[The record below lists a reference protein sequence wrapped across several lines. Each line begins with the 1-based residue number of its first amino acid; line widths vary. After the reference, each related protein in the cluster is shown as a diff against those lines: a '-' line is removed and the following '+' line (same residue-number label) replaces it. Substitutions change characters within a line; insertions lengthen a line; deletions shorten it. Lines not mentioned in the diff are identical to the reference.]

1 MRGSWIG
8 VMLLVCGTVAWA
20 DDWPQWRGPQRD
32 GVWRESGL
40 VDSFAGAEIPA
51 VWRAPIGSG
60 YSGPTVADGRVF
72 VTDRVLEPSQRERV
86 HCFDAKSGKSL
97 WSFAYD
103 CPYRGVD
110 YDAGPRASV
119 LVDDGRAYAL
129 GTMGHL
135 HCFDA
140 ATGKIVW
147 QRDLAADFA
156 VRMPMWGIAASPVI
170 EGDVLIAQIGGA
182 PDACLV
188 GLDKRSGK
196 EIWRALPDP
205 ASYSAPIVIDQAGK
219 RVLVC
224 YTGERVVG
232 LDPQTGRLYWS
243 SPFPPARMIIGV
255 ATPVHYRNYI
265 FVTDFFSGSLLLRLD
280 PDALQA
286 SEVWKRRGE
295 SEQKTDALHSIIAT
309 PLIIDDHIYG
319 MDSYGEL
326 RCLQL
331 ATGDR
336 VWEDLTV
343 VPRARWAM
351 AHLVRNDDK
360 VWIFNEKGELI
371 IGRLSPQGFTEIDRA
386 KLIKPTL
393 EQLRRRGGV
402 CWSHPA
408 FADRNIFVRNDEEI
422 VCADLA
428 APGHTP

>member
-1 MRGSWIG
+1 
-8 VMLLVCGTVAWA
+8 
-20 DDWPQWRGPQRD
+20 
-32 GVWRESGL
+32 
-40 VDSFAGAEIPA
+40 
-51 VWRAPIGSG
+51 
-60 YSGPTVADGRVF
+60 
-72 VTDRVLEPSQRERV
+72 
-86 HCFDAKSGKSL
+86 
-97 WSFAYD
+97 
-103 CPYRGVD
+103 
-110 YDAGPRASV
+110 
-119 LVDDGRAYAL
+119 
-129 GTMGHL
+129 
-135 HCFDA
+135 
-140 ATGKIVW
+140 
-147 QRDLAADFA
+147 
-156 VRMPMWGIAASPVI
+156 
-170 EGDVLIAQIGGA
+170 
-182 PDACLV
+182 
-188 GLDKRSGK
+188 
-196 EIWRALPDP
+196 
-205 ASYSAPIVIDQAGK
+205 
-219 RVLVC
+219 
-224 YTGERVVG
+224 
-232 LDPQTGRLYWS
+232 
-243 SPFPPARMIIGV
+243 
-255 ATPVHYRNYI
+255 VHYRNYI

-280 PDALQA
+280 PDALQV